1 MTATAPSPTEST
13 ERFRL
18 LVEAVQDYGIFMLD
32 PQGVVCSW
40 NAGATRIKQ
49 YTPDEIIGKHFSV
62 FYPEEANARQWP
74 EEELRRARALGRYE
88 DEGWRI
94 RKDGTRFW
102 ANVVITALVDASG
115 TLTGFGKVTR
125 DLTERKQHEEALRES
140 EQRFRL
146 LVEGVKD
153 YAIFMLS
160 PDGTIESWNNGAAL
174 ITGYSA
180 EEAIG
185 RHFGLFYRAEDA
197 QKGMPARELE
207 LALRDGRVEQEGW
220 RLRRDGTAYWANV
233 VLTPILDGDRKL
245 RGYAKVT
252 RDMSERKQLENLE
265 NSSRRMNEFLSMLAH
280 ELRNPLAPIRNAVSI
295 LQLEPAP
302 STMVRNG
309 RDIIDRQLSHLTR
322 LVDDLLDVGRL
333 STGKIRLRLDT
344 IDYHQVVSNCLEAV
358 KPMVD
363 ARRHQFTVQTPDKG
377 LRVRGDATRLT
388 QVLQN
393 LLINAIKFTPES
405 GTIELRVWIEGS
417 HLHTSVRDNGVGMG
431 AETLDEVFNLFAQ
444 GVGVSEGYGG
454 LGIGLTIARSLV
466 ELHGGMLQ
474 ASSDGPGLG
483 SLFQFTLPA
492 ASLTE
497 GRAASGSDGARTRV
511 LVCDDNKDAADSLA
525 EILKMLDYQVVTAY
539 SGASAIEAARH
550 VMPDAVLLDLGM
562 PDMSGYDLLKQ
573 LQGLP
578 GSQSLLAVAI
588 TGYGNEED
596 KRRTQAAGF
605 KAHLTKPAELDQLR
619 EALALANP

>member
-1 MTATAPSPTEST
+1 MPIAPTPPFETT
-13 ERFRL
+13 ERYRL

-32 PQGVVCSW
+32 PLGHVCSW
-40 NAGATRIKQ
+40 NSGAARIKQ
-49 YTPDEIIGKHFSV
+49 YSPDEIIGKHFSV
-62 FYPEEANARQWP
+62 FYPEEAIARGWP
-74 EEELRRARALGRYE
+74 AEELRRAQALGRYE

-102 ANVVITALVDASG
+102 ANVVITALIDTSG
-115 TLTGFGKVTR
+115 NLAGFGKVTR
-125 DLTERKQHEEALRES
+125 DLTERRSHEEALRES

-160 PDGTIESWNNGAAL
+160 PEGLIESWNDGAAL
-174 ITGYSA
+174 ITGYTA
-180 EEAIG
+180 DEVRG
-185 RHFGLFYRAEDA
+185 RHFSLFYRAEDA
-197 QKGMPARELE
+197 QKGMPQRELE
-207 LALRDGRVEQEGW
+207 RALKDGQAEQEGW

-233 VLTPILDGDRKL
+233 VVTPIMDSERQL

-252 RDMSERKQLENLE
+252 RDMTERRQLEDLE

-295 LQLEPAP
+295 LQLEPSP
-302 STMVRNG
+302 SSMVRNG

-333 STGKIRLRLDT
+333 STGKIRLRPDSV
-344 IDYHQVVSNCLEAV
+344 DYQQLVANCLEAV
-358 KPMVD
+358 KPMLD
-363 ARRHQFTVQTPDKG
+363 ARGHHLTVQMPPLG
-377 LRVRGDATRLT
+377 LRVRGDTTRLT

-393 LLINAIKFTPES
+393 LLINAIKFTPE
-405 GTIELRVWIEGS
+405 GGNIDLRIWMEGS
-417 HLHTSVRDNGVGMG
+417 HLHTCVTDDGIGMD
-431 AETLDEVFNLFAQ
+431 ETTLREVFNLFAQ
-444 GVGVSEGYGG
+444 GAGVSEGYGG
-454 LGIGLTIARSLV
+454 LGIGLTIARTLV
-466 ELHGGMLQ
+466 ELHGGTLQ
-474 ASSDGPGLG
+474 AASEGPGHG
-483 SLFQFTLPA
+483 SRFQFTLPA
-492 ASLTE
+492 ATLAEPQTQDQ
-497 GRAASGSDGARTRV
+497 ASGARPRI

-550 VMPDAVLLDLGM
+550 AMPQAVLLDLGM
-562 PDMSGYDLLKQ
+562 PDMSGYELLKH

-578 GSQSLLAVAI
+578 GAQSLLAVAI
-588 TGYGNEED
+588 TGYGNDED

-605 KAHLTKPAELDQLR
+605 QAHLTKPAELDQLR
-619 EALALANP
+619 KALALANL